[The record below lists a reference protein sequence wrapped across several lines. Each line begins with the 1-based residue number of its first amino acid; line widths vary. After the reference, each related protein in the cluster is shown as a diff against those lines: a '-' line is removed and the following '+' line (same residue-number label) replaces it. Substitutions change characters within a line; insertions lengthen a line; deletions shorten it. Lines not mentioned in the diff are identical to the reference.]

1 MIKMTTTP
9 DIAVL
14 VSSFERPFHL
24 IRVLHSIAQQRGVD
38 NRFEVVVT
46 DDGSRDETLDIVQEF
61 AAKQTFRVGVTTHP
75 HETFQLARCRNE
87 GVRAST
93 APYLLFLDGDC
104 LIPPDHLRVHLDR
117 RQKKIAYAGYC
128 ALLNEPTT
136 KALDVEGVRS
146 GRFMDLAPASEM
158 KKLAKM
164 HRKARFYEL
173 IRHPAKPKL
182 FGGNVG
188 IHRSDFEAVN
198 GYDEAF
204 EGWGC
209 EDDDLR
215 IRLRQI
221 GIRVKSILGWT
232 NTYHLWHPKGE
243 TAPAEWREGN
253 NVARIRR
260 SAIPTRCEKGLTQ
273 AQQRAA

>member
-1 MIKMTTTP
+1 M
-9 DIAVL
+9 VE
-14 VSSFERPFHL
+14 SFAREQ
-24 IRVLHSIAQQRGVD
+24 A
-38 NRFEVVVT
+38 
-46 DDGSRDETLDIVQEF
+46 
-61 AAKQTFRVGVTTHP
+61 FRVAVTTHP

-104 LIPPDHLRVHLDR
+104 VIPPNHLQVHLER
-117 RQKKIAYAGYC
+117 KQKSIAYAGYC
-128 ALLNEPTT
+128 ALLDQRTT
-136 KALDVEGVRS
+136 ESLGVDDIRS
-146 GRFMDLAPASEM
+146 GRYLDFAPESEM

-173 IRHPAKPKL
+173 IRHPSKPKL

-188 IHRSDFEAVN
+188 IHRHDFAAIN

-215 IRLRQI
+215 IRLRQSGVRI
-221 GIRVKSILGWT
+221 KSILGWT

-243 TAPAEWREGN
+243 TAPSEWREGG
-253 NVARIRR
+253 NVHRIRR
-260 SAIPTRCEKGLTQ
+260 TEIPTRCARGLNQ
-273 AQQRAA
+273 SLSRAA